1 MTEFPLFYIIML
13 FASGMA
19 GALFTQVRIAQSST
33 GIKLLLAYSAAYLL
47 GLSLLHLFPE
57 LFASG
62 IAGAG
67 WYVLGGFILQV
78 ILDFFSHGVEHGHQH
93 HHTHTDTNVIYL
105 VMLSLWIHAF
115 IEGMPFGSN
124 HADGLH
130 VHGDHTHGHAHHGH
144 DHRDSLLIGI
154 GAHKLTEGF
163 VFASLLLAAGLSR
176 LRAWTWI
183 VLFALMAPV
192 GAATQFFLVNSGAV
206 DIHAFTPIVT
216 GVLIGILLHVST
228 TIIFEGSEGHTF
240 NLKKFLA
247 ILLGIASSALAAG
260 I

>member
-1 MTEFPLFYIIML
+1 MTDFPLFYFLML
-13 FASGMA
+13 FATGIA
-19 GALFTQVRIAQSST
+19 GALLVNLRIAQSST

-62 IAGAG
+62 IPGAG
-67 WYVLGGFILQV
+67 WFVLGGFILQV
-78 ILDFFSHGVEHGHQH
+78 VLDFFSHGVEHGHH
-93 HHTHTDTNVIYL
+93 HAHAHTGPGIIYL

-124 HADGLH
+124 QPDGLH
-130 VHGDHTHGHAHHGH
+130 VHGDHVHGHAHHGH

-154 GAHKLTEGF
+154 CAHKLTEGF
-163 VFASLLLAAGLSR
+163 VFASLLLSAGLSR
-176 LRAWTWI
+176 ARAWMWI
-183 VLFALMAPV
+183 VLFALMAPI
-192 GAATQFFLVNSGAV
+192 GAAVQFFLVNSGAV
-206 DIHAFTPIVT
+206 DIHAFTPMVT